1 MEKINV
7 SSKINLDSG
16 DEYILVEKNFLQE
29 DGARNTSIKI
39 NNSPSFTIK
48 IGKMRTPTSTATIF
62 LTRQGDYV
70 GHISANLYN
79 NSTASLMMSGIRS
92 IDLPSE
98 LTQYTDIIET
108 YDTAL
113 LVNEKY
119 RRQGKASQ
127 LMKLMFQYLDEK
139 GIKDLEVDGIT
150 DDIAMK
156 TYLRTGAEVIGE
168 KKAIYRDIKRFI
180 QKDKKEIS
188 EEEIDR

>member
-1 MEKINV
+1 MEKINISNKV
-7 SSKINLDSG
+7 KLDSG
-16 DEYILVEKNFLQE
+16 DEYILVEKFFLE
-29 DGARNTSIKI
+29 ENGDRNTSIRI
-39 NNSPSFTIK
+39 NNNPSFTIK
-48 IGKMRTPTSTATIF
+48 IEKIRTPTSTSTIF

-79 NSTASLMMSGIRS
+79 NSTASLMMSGIRN
-92 IDLPSE
+92 IELPNE
-98 LTQYTDIIET
+98 LAKYTDIIEAH
-108 YDTAL
+108 DTAL

-127 LMKLMFQYLDEK
+127 LLKLMFQYLDGK
-139 GIKDLEVDGIT
+139 GIRDLEVDGIT

-156 TYLRTGAEVIGE
+156 TYLKTGAEVIGE

-180 QKDKKEIS
+180 QKEKKEIS

>member
-1 MEKINV
+1 M
-7 SSKINLDSG
+7 
-16 DEYILVEKNFLQE
+16 
-29 DGARNTSIKI
+29 
-39 NNSPSFTIK
+39 
-48 IGKMRTPTSTATIF
+48 
-62 LTRQGDYV
+62 

-79 NSTASLMMSGIRS
+79 NSMASLMMSGIRS
-92 IDLPSE
+92 IDLPIE

-108 YDTAL
+108 HDTAL

-127 LMKLMFQYLDEK
+127 LMKLMFQYLNEK

-156 TYLRTGAEVIGE
+156 TYLKTGAEVIGE

-180 QKDKKEIS
+180 QKEEKEIS
-188 EEEIDR
+188 EEEIYR